1 MSGGTCAPNRATRG
15 RYSHEKTHDAAGR
28 RIAWS
33 RRGGAIGVRIDIQL
47 GTLDPG
53 TTSAIVV
60 NLGVPAPVS
69 FSDTIN
75 FSLASVRTS
84 LVGSLTDLST
94 FLGVIPVNSLNFN
107 LDLFSTTDPLT
118 SLGNFTDG
126 TGTAL
131 AFSYL
136 NLAAG
141 DYFFRI
147 SGDIGGAG
155 VFGNAYSYRFEV
167 SEVPLPPALLLFATA
182 LGGMAVAVI
191 AGARTGPPRPKKTI
205 QRAAAR
211 DVVTNRQEPLG
222 QRPGFLSLGMQA

>member
-1 MSGGTCAPNRATRG
+1 MKRIMMLLVAGVLAFGAVERASASTF
-15 RYSHEKTHDAAGR
+15 D
-28 RIAWS
+28 
-33 RRGGAIGVRIDIQL
+33 L

-53 TTSAIVV
+53 TTSAIVA
-60 NLGVPAPVS
+60 NLGTPAPVS

-75 FSLASVRTS
+75 FSLAAVQAS

-94 FLGVIPVNSLNFN
+94 SFGAPVNSLNFS
-107 LDLFSTTDPLT
+107 LDLFSSSDPLT
-118 SLGNFTDG
+118 SLGNFSDA

-147 SGDIGGAG
+147 GGDIGGAG
-155 VFGNAYSYRFEV
+155 VAGNAYQYRFEV

-182 LGGMAVAVI
+182 LGGMALFGYRRRNNAQV
-191 AGARTGPPRPKKTI
+191 
-205 QRAAAR
+205 
-211 DVVTNRQEPLG
+211 
-222 QRPGFLSLGMQA
+222 

>member
-1 MSGGTCAPNRATRG
+1 MLLL
-15 RYSHEKTHDAAGR
+15 AAGLL
-28 RIAWS
+28 
-33 RRGGAIGVRIDIQL
+33 GLGAATQSASASTFDL

-60 NLGVPAPVS
+60 NLGDPAPVS

-75 FSLASVRTS
+75 FSLASVKTS
-84 LVGSLTDLST
+84 LVGSLTDLSD
-94 FLGVIPVNSLNFN
+94 FLGVPTNSLNFN
-107 LDLFSTTDPLT
+107 LDLFSISDPLT
-118 SLGNFTDG
+118 SLGTFSDA

-147 SGDIGGAG
+147 AGDIGGAG
-155 VFGNAYSYRFEV
+155 VFGNAYQYRFEV

-182 LGGMAVAVI
+182 LGGMAMVGYRRRKN
-191 AGARTGPPRPKKTI
+191 GA
-205 QRAAAR
+205 A
-211 DVVTNRQEPLG
+211 
-222 QRPGFLSLGMQA
+222 QA